1 MKLHRAAAAFSL
13 SLALFSVPALAFDD
27 GPAPASSASSEANKM
42 ADKAMYKP
50 VEYVNAAKPGPAL
63 IVLPG
68 EIKSNNA
75 TFTQKITSNNIADF
89 AELELGQANFKVLER
104 AGLGPLLH
112 EVQLAYSL
120 GDPQEAGKLFKK
132 GKLKTTKWLV
142 KFDVLKAEPVAK
154 AQKSVDGQAI
164 GSIFGSLIGGTGGS
178 IASTVGG
185 SVKTSESAG
194 IWVIGLRYKIIDAS
208 TTEQRA
214 TGYVED
220 KMEIGAKTSSVL
232 GISEGAQGEVTLDT
246 MVQRLV
252 QSCVAQIDA
261 KYKGGR

>member
-1 MKLHRAAAAFSL
+1 MKMKFAIAALPFVLAFLAGPAA
-13 SLALFSVPALAFDD
+13 AFDD
-27 GPAPASSASSEANKM
+27 GPAPSTSASDEANRM

-50 VEYVNAAKPGPAL
+50 VQYVNAAKPGPTV

-68 EIKSNNA
+68 DIKSNNA
-75 TFTQKITSNNIADF
+75 TFTQKITANNIADF
-89 AELELGQANFKVLER
+89 GELELGQANFKVLER
-104 AGLGPLLH
+104 SELGPLLK
-112 EVQLAYSL
+112 EVQLAYSM
-120 GDPQEAGKLFKK
+120 GDPKEAAKTFKK
-132 GKLKTTKWLV
+132 GRLKTTRWLI

-154 AQKSVDGQAI
+154 AQKGVDGQAI

-194 IWVIGLRYKIIDAS
+194 IWVIGLRYKIIDAA

-214 TGYVED
+214 SGYVED
-220 KMEIGAKTSSVL
+220 KMEIGAKSSSVL
-232 GISEGAQGEVTLDT
+232 GISEGAQGQVTLDT

-261 KYKGGR
+261 KYKGN